1 MRMCI
6 CPIKSSS
13 MLAELN
19 KLKNNKNIRSQNFS
33 TFCLSGENNWDTV
46 ITGVQQKGKH
56 YRWSSG
62 KNKE

>member
-33 TFCLSGENNWDTV
+33 TFCLSGENNGHSYYRRPTEGE
-46 ITGVQQKGKH
+46 TLQMVQ
-56 YRWSSG
+56 W
-62 KNKE
+62 KE